1 MRLKSR
7 LLTKHRN
14 SNQMYDTIKKKPGVN
29 KRQVA
34 MHAVTIEDR
43 MSQWHFLRKLEAAL
57 DFSFMYEEAARLY
70 S

>member
-1 MRLKSR
+1 
-7 LLTKHRN
+7 
-14 SNQMYDTIKKKPGVN
+14 
-29 KRQVA
+29 

-43 MSQWHFLRKLEAAL
+43 MPQWPFLRKLVAAL